1 MIEETRK
8 LLIKLKKKKKKK
20 AKKTP
25 KKRMKLPVARWRTE
39 AIAICSDTMLEYY
52 NLCMINLCHYY
63 KVEDPICRA
72 TSNSKRKDCVIT
84 QSIVKENNPIKFVK
98 I

>member
-1 MIEETRK
+1 
-8 LLIKLKKKKKKK
+8 
-20 AKKTP
+20 
-25 KKRMKLPVARWRTE
+25 
-39 AIAICSDTMLEYY
+39 MLEYY

>member
-8 LLIKLKKKKKKK
+8 LLIKKKKKK

-39 AIAICSDTMLEYY
+39 AIA
-52 NLCMINLCHYY
+52 NLTETELNL
-63 KVEDPICRA
+63 
-72 TSNSKRKDCVIT
+72 
-84 QSIVKENNPIKFVK
+84 F
-98 I
+98 